1 MKLIR
6 RIPVRELLDLF
17 TARLSRKVVLWIF
30 AGIVVIEAIILIPSV
45 RRHERSSLNQIQD
58 LSFAK
63 IIWIVTAYPNLTS
76 EELLNEVEKLQ
87 RDPMTRQMI
96 IGAAVYDGS
105 GQLIGTSGETPVLA
119 YADLTNLDS
128 MDFKAADFYEPA
140 TGRYDVAWSIPHT
153 NQQYFLI
160 IRHNAS
166 SVSHEVSMFVLRI
179 GGLALIISG
188 FVTLVALIALGPTV
202 IVPILHLQSDLLGVG
217 EAIRYDRPV
226 PKFKS
231 SSIKRKDELG
241 DVISAFQEM
250 VDKVYQAM
258 GDRKKA
264 EHRLE
269 RVVRQLENASQKI
282 QTLNHRLE
290 SENFRLSAE
299 LDITRRLQRMLL
311 PKDYELNQLQ
321 GLDVAGFMEPA
332 DDVGGDYYD
341 VLQHNGSIKIGIG
354 DVTGHGLESGVLM
367 IMTQTAVRTL
377 LASDE
382 TDPVKFLNTLNRA
395 IYGNLQRMD
404 SEKSLTLSLL
414 DYQDGVMSISGQ
426 HEEVLLVRA
435 TGKIERIDTIDL
447 GFPIGLEAEISQF
460 VEQIQVVLEPGDGI
474 VLYTDGI
481 TEAENWRGDHY
492 GLGRLCHVVQH
503 EWYRSAAD
511 IQNSVIQD
519 VQQFIGKHD
528 IYDDITLLVVK
539 RK

>member
-1 MKLIR
+1 M
-6 RIPVRELLDLF
+6 
-17 TARLSRKVVLWIF
+17 
-30 AGIVVIEAIILIPSV
+30 
-45 RRHERSSLNQIQD
+45 
-58 LSFAK
+58 
-63 IIWIVTAYPNLTS
+63 
-76 EELLNEVEKLQ
+76 
-87 RDPMTRQMI
+87 
-96 IGAAVYDGS
+96 
-105 GQLIGTSGETPVLA
+105 
-119 YADLTNLDS
+119 
-128 MDFKAADFYEPA
+128 
-140 TGRYDVAWSIPHT
+140 
-153 NQQYFLI
+153 
-160 IRHNAS
+160 
-166 SVSHEVSMFVLRI
+166 
-179 GGLALIISG
+179 
-188 FVTLVALIALGPTV
+188 
-202 IVPILHLQSDLLGVG
+202 G

-226 PKFKS
+226 PRFKS

-241 DVISAFQEM
+241 DVIGAFQEM

-321 GLDVAGFMEPA
+321 DLDVAGFMEPA

-460 VEQIQVVLEPGDGI
+460 VEQIQVALEPGDGI

-503 EWYRSAAD
+503 EWYHSAAD

-519 VQQFIGKHD
+519 VQQFIGTHD